1 MSSHKMDEARITK
14 QENKLFFRRWLKEP
28 KQLGTLAPISRGLA
42 YRAAAQLS
50 DPHRKKV
57 VEIGAGTGRLSR
69 ALLGFGLPAQNFI
82 TVELDKELHQFLADS
97 IPGVHHI
104 HGDAADLPQILP
116 ESWVGAVD
124 VIYSVIPLMY
134 LSKPLRRKIL
144 LACQKVLKPGGTIY
158 HVTYSHVSPFSDEPL
173 IKAERV
179 VTKWL
184 NLPPG
189 FVWKFMDVERVA

>member
-1 MSSHKMDEARITK
+1 MDEAEIVK

-42 YRAAAQLS
+42 YRAASQLS

-69 ALLGFGLPAQNFI
+69 ALLGFGLPTQNFI
-82 TVELDKELHQFLADS
+82 TVELDKELHQFLS
-97 IPGVHHI
+97 TSLPSVHHI
-104 HGDAADLPQILP
+104 HGDAAHLPELLP

-134 LSKPLRRKIL
+134 LPKSVRRQIL
-144 LACQKVLKPGGTIY
+144 LACQKVLKPGGIIY
-158 HVTYSHVSPFSDEPL
+158 HVTYSHVSPFADEPRL
-173 IKAERV
+173 KSERV

-189 FVWKFMDVERVA
+189 FVWKFMDVERLS

>member
-1 MSSHKMDEARITK
+1 MDESQIIK
-14 QENKLFFRRWLKEP
+14 QENKLFFRRWIKEP

-42 YRAAAQLS
+42 YRAASQLS

-57 VEIGAGTGRLSR
+57 IEIGAGTGRLSR
-69 ALLGFGLPAQNFI
+69 ALLGFGLPASNFI
-82 TVELDKELHQFLADS
+82 TVELDKELHSFIRDS
-97 IPGVHHI
+97 IPGVNHI
-104 HGDAADLPQILP
+104 HGDAAQLPEIIP

-134 LSKPLRRKIL
+134 LSKPDRRRIL
-144 LACQKVLKPGGTIY
+144 LACQKVLKPTGTLY
-158 HVTYSHVSPFSDEPL
+158 HVTYSHRSPFTDEHQL
-173 IKAERV
+173 KAERV

-189 FVWKFMDVERVA
+189 FVWKFTDVERLT